1 MPAHLPTKVFHS
13 KNTIGMITF
22 LRGIVGIC
30 FFFSLAAESAPTA
43 VRQSLVVTAQV
54 PAVDCTKLPVKKK
67 ACAPVVVTTQTPNT
81 ENVKTVV
88 TTVLY
93 Y

>member
-1 MPAHLPTKVFHS
+1 
-13 KNTIGMITF
+13 MIY
-22 LRGIVGIC
+22 LMRGVVGIW
-30 FFFSLAAESAPTA
+30 FVFSLAATAAPTA
-43 VRQSLVVTAQV
+43 VRQSFMVTAQV
-54 PAVDCTKLPVKKK
+54 PAVDCSTRYVKTK
-67 ACAPVVVTTQTPNT
+67 ACAPVVVTIEPPRT